1 MRGTHATES
10 QSMRLEYF
18 MRKTIGP
25 LHCQQMNTQYLRAKK
40 LAESEE
46 LILSLNP

>member
-18 MRKTIGP
+18 MRKTIGL
-25 LHCQQMNTQYLRAKK
+25 LHC
-40 LAESEE
+40 
-46 LILSLNP
+46 